1 MKKIL
6 ALLLVAALFLLP
18 FTGCKKKDDSGLVT
32 VRLNEVTHSVFYAPL
47 YLAIT
52 LGYFKEEGINLVLT
66 NGAGA
71 DKVMTSV
78 LSGSDDIGFCGP
90 EAAIYVYNEGNTNYP
105 KVFAQLTK
113 RDGSFLFSRTAEP
126 DFKWS
131 DLTGKE
137 ILAGR
142 RGGVPAMTLEY
153 VLNQNGLYN
162 GTNVTL
168 NYDVSFANMAAA
180 FESGVADYTTLFE
193 PTASTMVTADKGYI
207 VASVGEASGE
217 VPYTAFFAKQ
227 SYLSSNAYTI
237 KAFLKAIYRATKYMS
252 ENTLAVVAEKLSSQF
267 QASTYTEILNS
278 ITSYSNID
286 AWMSNMAMTEAS
298 FNRLQDIMENA
309 GELDTRASYAE
320 LIDNSFADEV
330 YSLVF

>member
-6 ALLLVAALFLLP
+6 ALLCVTVLFLIP
-18 FTGCKKKDDSGLVT
+18 FSGCKKDNNSELTT

-52 LGYFKEEGINLVLT
+52 LDYFKEEGIDLVLT

-71 DKVMTSV
+71 DKVMTAV

-90 EAAIYVYNEGNTNYP
+90 EAAIYVYNEGNNNYP

-113 RDGSFLFSRTAEP
+113 RDGSFLFSRNEEP
-126 DFKWS
+126 NFQWS
-131 DLTGKE
+131 DLTNKE

-153 VLNQNGLYN
+153 VLNQHQLYN

-168 NYDVSFANMAAA
+168 NYDVSFANMAPA
-180 FESGVADYTTLFE
+180 FEGGVADYTTLFQ
-193 PTASTMVTADKGYI
+193 PTASTMVTAEKGYI
-207 VASVGEASGE
+207 VASVGEESGE
-217 VPYTAFFAKQ
+217 VPYTAFFAKT
-227 SYLSSNAYTI
+227 SYLYNNEDTVKS
-237 KAFLKAIYRATKYMS
+237 FLKAIYRAIKYMK
-252 ENTLAVVAEKLSSQF
+252 ENSLEIVAEKLSSQF

-286 AWMSNMAMTEAS
+286 AWMTNMAMTETS

-309 GELDTRASYAE
+309 EELDTRASYVN
-320 LIDNSFADEV
+320 LIDNKYANDV
-330 YSLVF
+330 YDLVF

>member
-6 ALLLVAALFLLP
+6 ALLLVAAVFILP
-18 FTGCKKKDDSGLVT
+18 FSACKKKDESGLTT

-71 DKVMTSV
+71 DKVMTAV

-90 EAAIYVYNEGNTNYP
+90 EAAIYVYNEGNNNYP

-113 RDGSFLFSRTAEP
+113 RDGSFLFSRNEETN
-126 DFKWS
+126 FKWS
-131 DLTGKE
+131 DLQGKE

-153 VLNQNGLYN
+153 VLNQNGLYD
-162 GTNVTL
+162 GTDVTL

-193 PTASTMVTADKGYI
+193 PTASTMVTAKKGYI
-207 VASVGEASGE
+207 VASVGEESGE
-217 VPYTAFFAKQ
+217 VPYTAFIAKQ
-227 SYLSSNAYTI
+227 SYLDNNANTV
-237 KAFLKAIYRATKYMS
+237 KSFLKAIYRAVKYMK
-252 ENTLAVVAEKLSSQF
+252 ENSLEIVAEKLSSQF

-278 ITSYSNID
+278 ITNYFNID
-286 AWMSNMAMTEAS
+286 AWMTNMSMTESS

-309 GELDTRASYAE
+309 GELDKRASYTN
-320 LIDNSFADEV
+320 LIDNTYANEV
-330 YSLVF
+330 YELIF